1 MPSFDVVSKIDM
13 QEADNAINQTRKEVD
28 SRYDFKGSKYEV
40 QWDKKIIGLI
50 ADDEYKVNALKDILQ
65 SKMHKR
71 GIDITSLKFEK
82 PEPIGG
88 MQLKIKVELKQGI
101 DKENAKKIV
110 KSIKDSKIKVE
121 AQIQDD
127 TLRVSSKSRDALQEC
142 MQFLRSQK
150 YDLPL
155 QFENMRS

>member
-1 MPSFDVVSKIDM
+1 MASFDVVSKIDM
-13 QEADNAINQTRKEVD
+13 QEADNAINQTRKEAE
-28 SRYDFKGSKYEV
+28 SRYDFKGSKFEV

-50 ADDEYKVNALKDILQ
+50 ASDDYKVNALKDILQ

-88 MQLKIKVELKQGI
+88 MLLKIKVELKQRI

-110 KSIKDSKIKVE
+110 KSIKDSKIKVV

-127 TLRVSSKSRDALQEC
+127 TLRISSKSRDVLQEC
-142 MQFLRSQK
+142 MQFLRSEK